1 MPTVDIERIKAYGRR
16 FADGFTPGQKA
27 MTILGVVGVV
37 LAGMWFMRWASA
49 TEYAALYTDLD
60 PADAGEV
67 TDQLESQGIDYR
79 LEDGGRTILVPR
91 DDVYKTRVDLSA
103 QGLPSGG
110 GDSYALLDEGGITK
124 DEFSKRV
131 DYQRALQGELART
144 IGEIDGIRAAD
155 VKLTVPQER
164 VFVGGDEDKPTAAV
178 LVDTGTTTLPGET
191 VQAIVHLVSSSVADM
206 SPGDVTV
213 ADAQGN
219 VLAAPGKTSDLALGE
234 QHEQRSRYEESLAA
248 SLKNLI
254 TTSLGPNRA
263 AVTVSADL
271 DFSERK
277 TTTTRFEQPN
287 DIQVPISES
296 TKAETFR
303 GPGSGAAGVLGPDGT
318 PLAPGS
324 DEPVDY
330 SNTQA
335 ERDFALDRIEETRND
350 APGTVER
357 LSVSVLLDSDAV
369 DAGDVQLWQDAL
381 AAAAG
386 IDVERGDQLEVQRV
400 AFDEEA
406 RDAAAEQLKAAESA
420 QSQNQLLDIVRSVVT
435 LLIVALVLFLAWRAI
450 KRSEANRVP
459 LRVPLDL
466 RELEAAELGLPAAV
480 EGAALPEPSRRI
492 EPPPIPAETEVAE
505 LIERQPEEVAQT
517 LRSWLADRRS

>member
-1 MPTVDIERIKAYGRR
+1 MPAIDVERLKAYGRH

-27 MTILGVVGVV
+27 ITILGVVGVV
-37 LAGMWFMRWASA
+37 LAGMWFMRWAGA

-60 PADAGEV
+60 SEDAGEV
-67 TDQLESQGIDYR
+67 VDALESQGVDHR
-79 LEDGGRTILVPR
+79 LEDGGRTVLVPR
-91 DDVYKTRVDLSA
+91 KDVYRIRVDLSA

-110 GDSYALLDEGGITK
+110 SDSYALLDQGGITK

-144 IGEIDGIRAAD
+144 IEEIDSIRAAD
-155 VKLTVPQER
+155 VKLTIPQDR
-164 VFVGGDEDKPTAAV
+164 VFVGGDEDRPTAAV

-206 SPGDVTV
+206 SPDDVTV

-219 VLAAPGKTSDLALGE
+219 VLAAPGRAGDLALGE
-234 QHEQRSRYEESLAA
+234 QNEQRSRFEESLAT

-271 DFSERK
+271 DFGETK

-287 DIQVPISES
+287 DIQVPVSET
-296 TKAETFR
+296 TKTETYT

-318 PLAPGS
+318 PLATG
-324 DEPVDY
+324 DQPVDY

-335 ERDFALDRIEETRND
+335 ERDFALDRIEETRNE
-350 APGTVER
+350 APGAVER
-357 LSVSVLLDSDAV
+357 LSVSVLLDSEAV
-369 DAGDVQLWQDAL
+369 DAGDVQLWEDAL

-386 IDVERGDQLEVQRV
+386 IDPARGDQLQVQRV
-400 AFDEEA
+400 AFDQEA
-406 RDAAAEQLKAAESA
+406 REAAAEQLGAASA
-420 QSQNQLLDIVRSVVT
+420 ARSQTQLLDIVRTVVT
-435 LLIVALVLFLAWRAI
+435 LLIVGLVLFLAWRAI
-450 KRSEANRVP
+450 KRAEANRVP

-466 RELEAAELGLPAAV
+466 RELEAGELALPAA
-480 EGAALPEPSRRI
+480 AADAPHAVPPPRVLEPS
-492 EPPPIPAETEVAE
+492 PIPAEAEVAA
-505 LIERQPEEVAQT
+505 LIESQPEEVAQT